1 MSDYTYRMTISG
13 SGKGLASPI
22 ISKVSH
28 FPAARLAII
37 IGGVAPGLTR
47 IDGAVQ
53 TTAAGTPGFPALHR
67 KVFVECQKEFV

>member
-37 IGGVAPGLTR
+37 IGGVRSIAMYQSRKET
-47 IDGAVQ
+47 AVCCMWS
-53 TTAAGTPGFPALHR
+53 TG
-67 KVFVECQKEFV
+67 